1 MKIRLAVTP
10 LGLAFGFA
18 VPALAQQ
25 KTRSI
30 HSRSTTAN

>member
-1 MKIRLAVTP
+1 MKIRLAVA
-10 LGLAFGFA
+10 LAWLAFGFA